1 VSTSFQSSARE
12 SINRCGSADIQ
23 WVYSIALGNTR
34 APRRRL
40 RHFGASVV
48 LHCVAVAGM
57 WSLDVP
63 AGHAVAAH
71 RPYSVRLLQLQ
82 TPAEYQRHSQARS
95 SLTPELWS
103 HTTGQHMTAQRRV
116 AEAPTT
122 KAAAAAESMTKLE
135 PLAERRPFVLPPDL
149 IVKPVKQTL
158 IQPDVPPDLTLT
170 HEIPLPAAIVW
181 TDAKL
186 PPMRKRFIAPTETVK
201 SLKTVQIVPE
211 NAPVTTPV
219 REPRPSILSLAGI
232 VPAALP
238 KWQKTFVG
246 PPSRGRQEAT
256 RQVSQIGVPD
266 TSALSGGNL
275 ISLPADP
282 VVSGTIALPPANQIA
297 KSDVGAAGSPDG
309 REGGIGSGG
318 NKQQATGGIQR
329 QTASVSA
336 DSGSGTAGKAA
347 GNSGAAVGTA
357 AMASAAP
364 GNGPNG
370 VWTAS
375 GSAAEPK
382 PLPISGLRR
391 IELPKNGKFGAV
403 ISGSSA
409 AGSYPESAGALSG
422 KVIYTVY
429 IKVGLRKSWILQYC
443 LPKDEK
449 STSGGRSSVAVEA
462 PWPFLM
468 MRPDQGSAS
477 DPDYM
482 ILHGTITS
490 AGRFDQL
497 AVIFPADFAERET
510 VVNSLKLWEFRPA
523 ARDGVPVAVEILLI
537 IPRQPD

>member
-1 VSTSFQSSARE
+1 
-12 SINRCGSADIQ
+12 
-23 WVYSIALGNTR
+23 
-34 APRRRL
+34 
-40 RHFGASVV
+40 
-48 LHCVAVAGM
+48 M
-57 WSLDVP
+57 
-63 AGHAVAAH
+63 
-71 RPYSVRLLQLQ
+71 
-82 TPAEYQRHSQARS
+82 
-95 SLTPELWS
+95 
-103 HTTGQHMTAQRRV
+103 TG
-116 AEAPTT
+116 P
-122 KAAAAAESMTKLE
+122 E

-158 IQPDVPPDLTLT
+158 IQPDVPPDLTLA

-181 TDAKL
+181 TNSKL

-201 SLKTVQIVPE
+201 SLKTVQSVPE
-211 NAPVTTPV
+211 NAPITTPV
-219 REPRPSILSLAGI
+219 REPRPGALSLADI

-282 VVSGTIALPPANQIA
+282 VVSGTVALPPANQIA
-297 KSDVGAAGSPDG
+297 RSDVGTAGSPNG
-309 REGGIGSGG
+309 RQGGIGSGG
-318 NKQQATGGIQR
+318 NKQQASGGIQQ

-336 DSGSGTAGKAA
+336 DSGSGTAAKAT
-347 GNSGAAVGTA
+347 GSSGIAEGTA

-370 VWTAS
+370 AWTAS
-375 GSAAEPK
+375 GSAAEPN
-382 PLPISGLRR
+382 PLPIAGLRR
-391 IELPKNGKFGAV
+391 IELPKNGTFGAV
-403 ISGSSA
+403 ISGSAA

-422 KVIYTVY
+422 KIIYTVY

-443 LPKDEK
+443 LPKGEDK
-449 STSGGRSSVAVEA
+449 QAGGGRSSVAVGA

-468 MRPDQGSAS
+468 MRPDQWTAS

-497 AVIFPADFAERET
+497 AVIFPANFAEREMI
-510 VVNSLKLWEFRPA
+510 VNSLKLWEFRPA
-523 ARDGVPVAVEILLI
+523 SRDGAAVAVEVLLI

>member
-1 VSTSFQSSARE
+1 VSTSFQNSARE

-23 WVYSIALGNTR
+23 WVYSIALRNTR
-34 APRRRL
+34 PPRRRL
-40 RHFGASVV
+40 RGFGASMV

-57 WSLDVP
+57 WSLDVS
-63 AGHAVAAH
+63 AGSAVTAH

-82 TPAEYQRHSQARS
+82 TPAEYRRHSQARS
-95 SLTPELWS
+95 SLTPEPWS
-103 HTTGQHMTAQRRV
+103 HIAGQHMTAQPR
-116 AEAPTT
+116 ETSTT
-122 KAAAAAESMTKLE
+122 DAATPAESMTGPE
-135 PLAERRPFVLPPDL
+135 PVAERRPFALPPDL

-158 IQPDVPPDLTLT
+158 IQPDVPPDLTLA

-181 TDAKL
+181 TNAKL

-201 SLKTVQIVPE
+201 SLKTVQNVPE
-211 NAPVTTPV
+211 NAPITTSV
-219 REPRPSILSLAGI
+219 REPGALSLAGM

-282 VVSGTIALPPANQIA
+282 VVSGTVALPPANQIA
-297 KSDVGAAGSPDG
+297 RSDVGNTGSPNG

-318 NKQQATGGIQR
+318 NKQQPSGGIQR

-336 DSGSGTAGKAA
+336 DSGSGTAAKAA
-347 GNSGAAVGTA
+347 GIPSAAVGTA
-357 AMASAAP
+357 ARASAAP

-370 VWTAS
+370 LWTAT
-375 GSAAEPK
+375 GSAAEPNA
-382 PLPISGLRR
+382 LPIAGLRR

-403 ISGSSA
+403 VSGSSA

-443 LPKDEK
+443 LPKNDEK
-449 STSGGRSSVAVEA
+449 SPASGRSGVGIEA

-482 ILHGTITS
+482 ILHGMITA

-497 AVIFPADFAERET
+497 AVIFPADYAQKELL
-510 VVNSLKLWEFRPA
+510 VSSLKLWEFRPA
-523 ARDGVPVAVEILLI
+523 ARDGVPVPVEVLLI
-537 IPRQPD
+537 VPHQPK